1 MYVYVCED
9 DLKPD
14 FNDFHQLVWLKK
26 DLVYGDWSS
35 GPNRDG
41 IYTKDVSV
49 SVSKVRT
56 IELVYRQKQT
66 QLIVN
71 YCKFSE
77 RSK

>member
-1 MYVYVCED
+1 VCED

-49 SVSKVRT
+49 SISKVRA
-56 IELVYRQKQT
+56 IQLVYGQKQT